1 MIYQG
6 LFNILSLY
14 LDNLEFFYN
23 SLDQYFHQKIRDNF
37 DEEMKDQANL
47 DLTLEDLRR
56 FISKDLKEIGI
67 EEIEIENKLS
77 DPFLELNSDD
87 YEKIGSVYDLYQL
100 KVAPILYEIFLEEL
114 VHYIADSTTSEIM
127 INLKSKGFLNIEF
140 IVDVKGL
147 KSLYEDNLDK
157 KEKLRKYIEIR
168 EKFIKKLSENKKKIE
183 KLEDLKKPKD
193 KLQLLYLIYRIIHFF
208 HLEKRFDFSHIIE
221 YIRNNVDEW
230 LMTLPLVTLKN
241 PDLYF
246 CGLYL
251 AKNLNVPLDKEKIK
265 SFLMQL
271 YEEGTDEFEAPL
283 VEATDGLYYFLKSTN
298 LMKIWL
304 DDSHIERLIET
315 DPKFFEPSYL
325 KNLETSQLVII
336 LKIYNLV
343 KKKAVMEQNVNKIVA
358 EIERRISSDGI
369 TQYREG
375 FVSSEAT
382 YYVLFCRYMNKS
394 LEKLQDYDLLTTIVS
409 RIYRNLE
416 ILEFTAD
423 MNYDLIS
430 ELFYSFESL
439 KLFNC
444 IETKQMIIQLAKY
457 LFPSKVVE
465 KIENSSE
472 IVNSD
477 AKFRHLKV
485 DRITGETIY

>member
-14 LDNLEFFYN
+14 LDNLDFFYN
-23 SLDQYFHQKIRDNF
+23 SLDQYFYQKIIDTYNEGIEDRT
-37 DEEMKDQANL
+37 AL
-47 DLTLEDLRR
+47 DLALKKLKA
-56 FISKDLKEIGI
+56 FVSKDLQDFGF
-67 EEIEIENKLS
+67 EETEIENKLS
-77 DPFLELNSDD
+77 DPFLELNTDE
-87 YEKIGSVYDLYQL
+87 YERISSVYELYQY
-100 KVAPILYEIFLEEL
+100 KVAPIIYEIFLEEL
-114 VHYIADSTTSEIM
+114 VHYIADSASSEIM

-140 IVDVKGL
+140 IVDIKGL
-147 KSLYEDNLDK
+147 KSLFDTNLDK

-168 EKFIKKLSENKKKIE
+168 EKFIKKLSENKQKIE
-183 KLEDLKKPKD
+183 NLEDLRNPKD

-246 CGLYL
+246 CGLFL
-251 AKNLNVPLDKEKIK
+251 AKNLNISLDKEKIK
-265 SFLMQL
+265 NFLMQL

-304 DDSHIERLIET
+304 DDSYIERLIET
-315 DPKFFEPSYL
+315 DSKFFEPSYL

-336 LKIYNLV
+336 LKIYTLV
-343 KKKAVMEQNVNKIVA
+343 KKKAAMDQNVKKIVA
-358 EIERRISSDGI
+358 EIEKRINSEGI

-382 YYVLFCRYMNKS
+382 YYVLFCRYMNRS
-394 LEKLQDYDLLTTIVS
+394 LDKLQDHDLLTTIVS

-444 IETKQMIIQLAKY
+444 IETKQMIIQLANY
-457 LFPSKVVE
+457 LFPSKIVE
-465 KIENSSE
+465 KIENSNE
-472 IVNSD
+472 IINSD

>member
-23 SLDQYFHQKIRDNF
+23 SLDLYFQDKIIPSLSIDL
-37 DEEMKDQANL
+37 KGKKNL
-47 DLTLEDLRR
+47 DLALDELRKV
-56 FISKDLKEIGI
+56 ISKALREIGVKEI
-67 EEIEIENKLS
+67 EVENKLS
-77 DPFLELNSDD
+77 DPFLELNPED
-87 YEKIGSVYDLYQL
+87 YDRINSLNDLYQY
-100 KVAPILYEIFLEEL
+100 KIAPIIYEIFLEEL
-114 VHYIADSTTSEIM
+114 VHYIAESTASEII

-140 IVDVKGL
+140 MVDIKGL
-147 KSLYEDNLDK
+147 KSLFDENEDK
-157 KEKLRKYIEIR
+157 KENLKKYIEIR
-168 EKFIKKLSENKKKIE
+168 DTFIKNLSENKRRIE
-183 KLEDLKKPKD
+183 VLEDLNNPKD
-193 KLQLLYLIYRIIHFF
+193 KLQLLYLIYRIINFF
-208 HLEKRFDFSHIIE
+208 HLQRRFDFSHIIE
-221 YIRNNVDEW
+221 YIKNNVDDW
-230 LMTLPLVTLKN
+230 LMTIPLVTLKN

-251 AKNLNVPLDKEKIK
+251 ATNLKIPLDKEKIK
-265 SFLMQL
+265 NFLMEL
-271 YEEGTDEFEAPL
+271 YEEAIDEFEAPL

-304 DDSHIERLIET
+304 DDSQVDRLIET
-315 DPKFFEPSYL
+315 DTKFFEPNYL

-343 KKKAVMEQNVNKIVA
+343 KRKATMEENITKIIA
-358 EIERRISSDGI
+358 EIENRISSDGI
-369 TQYREG
+369 AQYREG
-375 FVSSEAT
+375 FISSEAT
-382 YYVLFCRYMNKS
+382 YYVLFCRYMNQS
-394 LEKLQDYDLLTTIVS
+394 LDNLQDYELLNTIVS

-416 ILEFTAD
+416 LLEFTAD

-444 IETKQMIIQLAKY
+444 IETKEMIILLANY
-457 LFPSKVVE
+457 LFPPKVVE
-465 KIENSSE
+465 KIESSSE
-472 IVNSD
+472 IVKAD

>member
-23 SLDQYFHQKIRDNF
+23 SLDEYFHEKITDNF
-37 DEEMKDQANL
+37 EKKIEDKAAL
-47 DLTLEDLRR
+47 DLTLEKLKI

-67 EEIEIENKLS
+67 EEIEVENKVS
-77 DPFLELNSDD
+77 DPFLELDSED
-87 YEKIGSVYDLYQL
+87 YKRISSAYELYEVKI
-100 KVAPILYEIFLEEL
+100 APIIYEIFLEEL
-114 VHYIADSTTSEIM
+114 VHYIADSTTSGVM
-127 INLKSKGFLNIEF
+127 LNLKSKGFLNIEF
-140 IVDVKGL
+140 IVDIKGL
-147 KSLYEDNLDK
+147 KTLFDENLDK

-168 EKFIKKLSENKKKIE
+168 EKFIKKLSENKQKIE
-183 KLEDLKKPKD
+183 KLEDLNKPKD

-208 HLEKRFDFSHIIE
+208 HLDRRFDFSHIIE
-221 YIRNNVDEW
+221 YIKNNVDEW
-230 LMTLPLVTLKN
+230 LITLPLVTLKN

-251 AKNLNVPLDKEKIK
+251 AKNLNVALDKERIK
-265 SFLMQL
+265 NFLMQL
-271 YEEGTDEFEAPL
+271 YEEGIDEFEAPL

-298 LMKIWL
+298 LMKLWL
-304 DDSHIERLIET
+304 DESQIERLIET
-315 DPKFFEPSYL
+315 EPKFFEPNYL

-343 KKKAVMEQNVNKIVA
+343 KKKAAMEQNVNKIVS
-358 EIERRISSDGI
+358 EIEKRISSDGI

-382 YYVLFCRYMNKS
+382 YYVLFCRYMNRS
-394 LEKLQDYDLLTTIVS
+394 LENLQDYDLLSTIVS

-444 IETKQMIIQLAKY
+444 IETKQMIIQLANY
-457 LFPSKVVE
+457 LFPTKVVE

>member
-14 LDNLEFFYN
+14 LDNLEFLYN
-23 SLDQYFHQKIRDNF
+23 SLDQFFQKDIIYSLN
-37 DEEMKDQANL
+37 A
-47 DLTLEDLRR
+47 
-56 FISKDLKEIGI
+56 DLKEEMNLNLALEELLKSISKKLQEIGVD
-67 EEIEIENKLS
+67 EIEVENKLS
-77 DPFLELNSDD
+77 DPFLELNPED
-87 YEKIGSVYDLYQL
+87 YDKIKSADDLYKN
-100 KVAPILYEIFLEEL
+100 KVAPIIYEIFLEDL
-114 VHYIADSTTSEIM
+114 VHYIAESTSSEII

-140 IVDVKGL
+140 IVDIKGL
-147 KSLYEDNLDK
+147 KSLFDENEGK

-168 EKFIKKLSENKKKIE
+168 DTFIKKLSENKRKIE
-183 KLEDLKKPKD
+183 ILEDLNNPMD
-193 KLQLLYLIYRIIHFF
+193 KLQLLYLIYRIINFF
-208 HLEKRFDFSHIIE
+208 HLERIFDFSHIID
-221 YIRNNVDEW
+221 YIKNNVDEW
-230 LMTLPLVTLKN
+230 LITIPLVTLKN
-241 PDLYF
+241 PDIYF

-251 AKNLNVPLDKEKIK
+251 AKNLKISIDKEKIK
-265 SFLMQL
+265 KFLMEI
-271 YEEGTDEFEAPL
+271 YEEGIDEFEAPL

-298 LMKIWL
+298 LMNIWL
-304 DDSHIERLIET
+304 DDSKIDRLIET
-315 DPKFFEPSYL
+315 DAKFFEPNYL

-343 KKKAVMEQNVNKIVA
+343 NKRTVMEQNINKIVS
-358 EIERRISSDGI
+358 EIEKRISTEGI

-382 YYVLFCRYMNKS
+382 YYVLFCRYMNRA
-394 LEKLQDYDLLTTIVS
+394 LEKLQDYDLLSTIVS

-416 ILEFTAD
+416 LLEFTAD

-444 IETKQMIIQLAKY
+444 IETKEMIIQLAKY

-465 KIENSSE
+465 KIESTSE
-472 IVNSD
+472 IVKAD

>member
-14 LDNLEFFYN
+14 LDNLEFLYN
-23 SLDQYFHQKIRDNF
+23 SLDQFFQKDIINSLN
-37 DEEMKDQANL
+37 A
-47 DLTLEDLRR
+47 DLREN
-56 FISKDLKEIGI
+56 KDLNLALDDLLKSVSEKLQEIGVD
-67 EEIEIENKLS
+67 EIVVENKLS
-77 DPFLELNSDD
+77 DPFLELNPKD
-87 YEKIGSVYDLYQL
+87 YDKIRSADDLYKH
-100 KVAPILYEIFLEEL
+100 KVAPIIYEIFLEDL
-114 VHYIADSTTSEIM
+114 VHYVAESTKSEII

-140 IVDVKGL
+140 IVDIKGL
-147 KSLYEDNLDK
+147 KSLFDEKVSK

-168 EKFIKKLSENKKKIE
+168 ETFIKKLSENKRKIE
-183 KLEDLKKPKD
+183 ILEDLNNPKD
-193 KLQLLYLIYRIIHFF
+193 KLQLLYLIYRIINFF
-208 HLEKRFDFSHIIE
+208 HLERIFDFSHIID
-221 YIRNNVDEW
+221 YIKNNVDEW

-251 AKNLNVPLDKEKIK
+251 AKNLKIPLDKEKIK
-265 SFLMQL
+265 KFLMEI
-271 YEEGTDEFEAPL
+271 YEEGIDEFEAPL

-298 LMKIWL
+298 LMNAWL
-304 DDSHIERLIET
+304 DDTQIDRLIET
-315 DPKFFEPSYL
+315 NAKFFEPNYL

-343 KKKAVMEQNVNKIVA
+343 KKRKVMEQNVNKIVA
-358 EIERRISSDGI
+358 EIEKRISPEGI
-369 TQYREG
+369 SQYREG

-382 YYVLFCRYMNKS
+382 YYVLFCRYMNRS
-394 LEKLQDYDLLTTIVS
+394 LEKLKDYDLLNTIVS

-416 ILEFTAD
+416 LLEFSAD

-444 IETKQMIIQLAKY
+444 IETKEMIIQLAKY
-457 LFPSKVVE
+457 LFPQKVVE
-465 KIENSSE
+465 KIEKTSE
-472 IVNSD
+472 IVKAD
-477 AKFRHLKV
+477 AEFRHLKV
-485 DRITGETIY
+485 DRITGETID